1 MDIKIKN
8 AVQEAKNK
16 FNFKDITGNIF
27 DEISKD
33 IYFEKYGLLIFR
45 EDIGKLSGFIAYPS
59 DNVTIICINYKRP
72 LGHQNFTLAHE
83 LGHYFLHSKINMDD
97 NDLNLINLRIKKE
110 EKEANEF
117 ASELL
122 YPEDVFKADY
132 KMYLEK
138 FNLRSDDVTLDFTNK
153 INELCHKY
161 CVSFDYILNKVCY
174 IQRANKQNIS
184 KKIKK
189 LTNGFGKYYDPE
201 FYVTTSG
208 APYYEQY
215 KRPYNLLKEDVAK
228 LLKDKQ
234 ISSATA
240 ESILYSNGII
250 KDISEIQ

>member
-8 AVQEAKNK
+8 AVQEAKK
-16 FNFKDITGNIF
+16 QFNFKDITGNIF

-59 DNVTIICINYKRP
+59 DNVTIICINYKRA

-83 LGHYFLHSKINMDD
+83 LGHYFLHSKVNMDD
-97 NDLNLINLRIKKE
+97 NEKSLNNLRVRR

-122 YPEDVFKADY
+122 YPEELFNLDY
-132 KMYLEK
+132 KMYFEK
-138 FNLRSDDVTLDFTNK
+138 FNLRNEEVNLDFTNK
-153 INELCHKY
+153 IDELCHKC
-161 CVSFDYILNKVCY
+161 CVSFDFILNKVCY
-174 IQRANKQNIS
+174 IQRVNKQDIS